1 MNVSAPENTGG
12 TLERIGREEGLA
24 LLTDPDLPRLAALA
38 QQARY
43 ALHPEPVV
51 TYIIDTNPNYTNI
64 CTVGCRF
71 CAFYRDKASAE
82 AYTLS
87 PQAVGA
93 KAVAAAEAGADTMLL
108 QGGVNPDLP
117 LDYFTALVREVR
129 RAAPSVNPHFFSP
142 PEIHALARRSELTV
156 RQVLDRLYEAGQRTI
171 PGGGAEVLSERVR
184 QKVSPEKCTPD
195 QWLDVMRQ
203 AHLAGFRSTA
213 TMMFGHLETDE
224 EIIEHVHRLRQLQD
238 ETGGFTAFIPWS
250 CKPGNTDLQSVIPR
264 ASASLRYLRILAVA
278 RLYLDNVPHIQ
289 ASWFSE
295 GKGTGQL
302 ALHFGADDFGGVLLE
317 ENVHRSADYVNTANE
332 NEVRTLISEAGFR
345 PRRRDTLYRP
355 VAS

>member
-1 MNVSAPENTGG
+1 MGLDGVYKELMQINSMEDTQEKEAASKAFFDRLNRMELPG
-12 TLERIGREEGLA
+12 TFNWAEEIFEGLHLKERGDQPA
-24 LLTDPDLPRLAALA
+24 LLWR
-38 QQARY
+38 
-43 ALHPEPVV
+43 
-51 TYIIDTNPNYTNI
+51 
-64 CTVGCRF
+64 
-71 CAFYRDKASAE
+71 
-82 AYTLS
+82 
-87 PQAVGA
+87 
-93 KAVAAAEAGADTMLL
+93 
-108 QGGVNPDLP
+108 
-117 LDYFTALVREVR
+117 
-129 RAAPSVNPHFFSP
+129 
-142 PEIHALARRSELTV
+142 
-156 RQVLDRLYEAGQRTI
+156 
-171 PGGGAEVLSERVR
+171 
-184 QKVSPEKCTPD
+184 
-195 QWLDVMRQ
+195 
-203 AHLAGFRSTA
+203 
-213 TMMFGHLETDE
+213 HLETDE

>member
-1 MNVSAPENTGG
+1 MKRTGPEQGDG
-12 TLERIGREEGLA
+12 TLRRLSRDAGLA
-24 LLTDPDLPRLAALA
+24 LLADRDLPRLGALA
-38 QQARY
+38 QEARF
-43 ALHPEPVV
+43 ALHPEPQV

-71 CAFYRDKASAE
+71 CAFFRSPESADG
-82 AYTLS
+82 YTLT
-87 PQAVGA
+87 VEEIVA
-93 KAVAAAEAGADTMLL
+93 KAETAAAAGATTMLL

-117 LDYFTALVREVR
+117 LDYFVSLVREVKK
-129 RAAPSVNPHFFSP
+129 ATPGINPHFFSP
-142 PEIHALARRSELTV
+142 PEIHALAARSGLEV

-171 PGGGAEVLSERVR
+171 PGGGAEILSSRVR
-184 QKVSPEKCTPD
+184 QRISPEKCSPD
-195 QWLDVMRQ
+195 QWLEVMRQ
-203 AHLAGFRSTA
+203 AHLAGFRTTA

-224 EIIEHVHRLRQLQD
+224 EVIEHLDRLRRLQD

-250 CKPGNTDLQSVIPR
+250 CKPGNSDLPSVVPR
-264 ASASLRYLRILAVA
+264 AAAALRYLRLLATA

-295 GKGTGQL
+295 GKAIGQL

-317 ENVHRSADYVNTANE
+317 ENVHRSADHVITSDE
-332 NEVRTLISEAGFR
+332 EEVKTLISESGFQ
-345 PRRRDTLYRP
+345 PRQRDTLYRP